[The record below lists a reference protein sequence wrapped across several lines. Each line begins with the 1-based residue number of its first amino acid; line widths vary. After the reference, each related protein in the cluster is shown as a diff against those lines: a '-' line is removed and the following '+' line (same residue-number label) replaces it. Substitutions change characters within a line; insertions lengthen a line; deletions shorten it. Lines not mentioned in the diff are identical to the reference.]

1 MKNPKTNRWIA
12 ALIAVL
18 APCLLF
24 AGPVNINQADADTIA
39 RELQGIGLV
48 KAKAI
53 VDYRESNGPF
63 ESVEDLLEVKGIGP
77 KTLERNREDIRLADE
92 EAEPSEPSPDDT
104 A

>member
-1 MKNPKTNRWIA
+1 
-12 ALIAVL
+12 V
-18 APCLLF
+18 
-24 AGPVNINQADADTIA
+24 
-39 RELQGIGLV
+39 E
-48 KAKAI
+48 
-53 VDYRESNGPF
+53 YRESNGPF

>member
-39 RELQGIGLV
+39 RELQGIGPV

-77 KTLERNREDIRLADE
+77 KTLERKREDIRLADE
-92 EAEPSEPSPDDT
+92 EVEPSEPSPDDT